1 MDQTSEE
8 FRRVFLP
15 YCIERVEDHGH
26 VVLNRLY
33 KPLGM
38 RTAEHVDYAP
48 YALRFRGLTPARAEL
63 LSHARSQNT
72 DRIHL
77 YADGSAPT
85 RSQDDWDA
93 YQRRLQVLAG
103 MEIEQDTMQ
112 G

>member
-1 MDQTSEE
+1 MGQATEE

-15 YCIERVEDHGH
+15 YCIERVEGHGH

-38 RTAEHVDYAP
+38 RTEAHVDYAP
-48 YALRFRGLTPARAEL
+48 HAVRFAALSPTQAEL
-63 LSHARSQNT
+63 LSHARSQDT

-77 YADGSAPT
+77 YADASAPT
-85 RSQDDWDA
+85 KSQADWDA
-93 YQRRLQVLAG
+93 YQGRLQILAA
-103 MEIEQDTMQ
+103 MEI

>member
-1 MDQTSEE
+1 MDQPAEE

-15 YCIERVEDHGH
+15 YCIERVDGHGH

-38 RTAEHVDYAP
+38 RTTAHVDYAP
-48 YALRFRGLTPARAEL
+48 HAVRFRALSPTRAEL

-77 YADGSAPT
+77 YADASAPT
-85 RSQDDWDA
+85 RSDRDWDA
-93 YQRRLQVLAG
+93 YQRRLQILAAL
-103 MEIEQDTMQ
+103 EIE
-112 G
+112 

>member
-1 MDQTSEE
+1 MSSATEE

-15 YCIERVEDHGH
+15 YCIERVEGHGH

-38 RTAEHVDYAP
+38 RTTEHVDYAP
-48 YALRFRGLTPARAEL
+48 HAVRIIGLTPAKAEQ
-63 LSHARSQNT
+63 LSHAHSAST

-77 YADGSAPT
+77 YADASAPT
-85 RSQDDWDA
+85 KGADDWDA
-93 YQRRLQVLAG
+93 YQRKLAILAAL
-103 MEIEQDTMQ
+103 EI

>member
-1 MDQTSEE
+1 MDQTSDE

-15 YCIERVEDHGH
+15 YCIERVGDHGH

-38 RTAEHVDYAP
+38 RTDVHVDYAP
-48 YALRFRGLTPARAEL
+48 HAVRFRALGPTRAEL

-77 YADGSAPT
+77 YADTSAPT
-85 RSQDDWDA
+85 RSQEDWDA
-93 YQRRLQVLAG
+93 YQRRLQMLAT
-103 MEIEQDTMQ
+103 MEIE
-112 G
+112 

>member
-1 MDQTSEE
+1 MNQSSDE

-15 YCIERVEDHGH
+15 YCIERVEDRGH

-38 RTAEHVDYAP
+38 RTDERIDYAP
-48 YALRFRGLTPARAEL
+48 HAVRFRGLGPTRAEL

-77 YADGSAPT
+77 YADATAPT

-93 YQRRLQVLAG
+93 YQRRLQVLAT
-103 MEIEQDTMQ
+103 MEIE
-112 G
+112 

>member
-1 MDQTSEE
+1 MEQSTEE

-15 YCIERVEDHGH
+15 YCIERVEGHGH

-38 RTAEHVDYAP
+38 RTDEHIDYVPHAV
-48 YALRFRGLTPARAEL
+48 RFAALTPTRAEL

-77 YADGSAPT
+77 YADASAPT
-85 RSQDDWDA
+85 KSAEDWDA
-93 YQRRLQVLAG
+93 YQRRLQLLATL
-103 MEIEQDTMQ
+103 ELS
-112 G
+112 